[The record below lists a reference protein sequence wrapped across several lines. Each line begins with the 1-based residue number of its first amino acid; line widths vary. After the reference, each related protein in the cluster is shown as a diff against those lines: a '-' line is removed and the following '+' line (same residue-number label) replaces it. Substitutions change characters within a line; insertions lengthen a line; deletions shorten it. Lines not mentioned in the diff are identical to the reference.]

1 MSGEKRI
8 LMQAGDI
15 DIALQRICL
24 QIIEKNKETEKIAIV
39 GIHTCGVHLG
49 RRLQALLSERLGRE
63 VPYGSLDINLYRDDW
78 SLMTQNPVVKTTDIG
93 FAVDGAR
100 VILVDDVVFS
110 GRTSRA
116 AMEALFDFGRP
127 QCLQLATLIDR
138 GERELPIQ
146 PDYVGMETEI
156 QVGERISVLVDENN
170 TCTEV
175 VVERIA

>member
-1 MSGEKRI
+1 MSGQKRV
-8 LMQAGDI
+8 LMTAADI
-15 DIALQRICL
+15 DIALERICL
-24 QIIEKNKETEKIAIV
+24 QIVENNKETEKIAVV

-49 RRLQALLSERLGRE
+49 RRVQELLSERLGRKI
-63 VPYGSLDINLYRDDW
+63 PFGSLDINLYRDDW

-93 FAVDGAR
+93 FDVDGAR

-116 AMEALFDFGRP
+116 AIEALFDYGRP

-156 QVGERISVLVDENN
+156 QMGERISVLVDANN
-170 TCTEV
+170 TCSEV
-175 VVERIA
+175 VVERVA